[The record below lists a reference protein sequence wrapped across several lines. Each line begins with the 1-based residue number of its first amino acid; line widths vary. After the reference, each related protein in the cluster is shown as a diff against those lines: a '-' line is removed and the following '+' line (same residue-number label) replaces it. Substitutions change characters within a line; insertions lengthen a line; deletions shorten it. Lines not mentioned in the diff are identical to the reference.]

1 MATKL
6 KSNEEICKPKYVDL
20 LPIYVNTFD
29 LYNKNH
35 DLWHICKFADQC
47 EKKYVD
53 EVHFLVDELTNET
66 MNIIRENIDLKRG
79 VHFHAI
85 DSEYDEDDHLYE
97 LIHKAVK
104 NVLGGK

>member
-20 LPIYVNTFD
+20 LPILVNTFD
-29 LYNKNH
+29 LYNKDH
-35 DLWHICKFADQC
+35 VLWSICKFADQC

-53 EVHFLVDELTNET
+53 EVHLLVDELTNVT
-66 MNIIRENIDLKRG
+66 MDIIRENIEAFIFIMKD
-79 VHFHAI
+79 AM
-85 DSEYDEDDHLYE
+85 DSDYDEDDHFYE
-97 LIHKAVK
+97 LIHNAIS